1 MSIQSAVLAGR
12 RAAEKLMSDTCEIV
26 RLVPGEDEDGL
37 DVTIETVVYSGK
49 CKVQTYE
56 PYESNLVIVGN
67 PVTQQRYQLHIP
79 WGAAVLQVGDI
90 ARVAGRER
98 PLRVVALFDKTHAT
112 ALRVACEE
120 VANANS

>member
-1 MSIQSAVLAGR
+1 MTSS
-12 RAAEKLMSDTCEIV
+12 CEIV
-26 RLVPGEDEDGL
+26 RLTAGEDEDGL
-37 DVTIETVVYSGK
+37 DVTTETTIYAGR

-90 ARVAGRER
+90 ARVEGRAR
-98 PLRVVALFDKTHAT
+98 PLRIVALLDKTHAT

-120 VANANS
+120 VSNANG